1 MEIIHIQNIIYEIRN
16 EKIMLD
22 FDLAN
27 LYGIETK
34 RLNEQVK
41 RNINRFPSDFMFR
54 ISLDEWKNVM
64 RSQIAT
70 ASQSKR
76 NIKITPFAF
85 TEHGVAM
92 LASVL
97 KSDKAV
103 KMNIAIVRAF
113 IALRQFTINYK
124 DLSKEI
130 IELKNITSVHNIQLN
145 EIYSAIENLLDDKV
159 ERKNWD
165 DRERI
170 GFKQNK

>member
-1 MEIIHIQNIIYEIRN
+1 MEIVEIQDIIYELRK
-16 EKIMLD
+16 EKVMLD

-34 RLNEQVK
+34 ALNQAVK
-41 RNINRFPSDFMFR
+41 RNIDRFPIDFMFR
-54 ISLDEWKNVM
+54 LTTDEWQKLM
-64 RSQIAT
+64 RSQIVT
-70 ASQSKR
+70 ASQIKR
-76 NIKITPFAF
+76 NIKAIPFAF

-92 LASVL
+92 LASIL

-124 DLSKEI
+124 DLSREI
-130 IELKNITSVHNIQLN
+130 IQLKNITSSHNIQLN
-145 EIYSAIENLLDDKV
+145 EIYYAIENLLDEKV
-159 ERKNWD
+159 ERKNWE

-170 GFKQNK
+170 GFKQNN

>member
-1 MEIIHIQNIIYEIRN
+1 MEIVEIQDIIYELRK
-16 EKIMLD
+16 EKVMLD

-34 RLNEQVK
+34 ALNQAVK
-41 RNINRFPSDFMFR
+41 RNIDRFPIDFMFR
-54 ISLDEWKNVM
+54 LTTDEWQKLM
-64 RSQIAT
+64 RSQIVT
-70 ASQSKR
+70 ASQIKR
-76 NIKITPFAF
+76 NIKATPFAF

-92 LASVL
+92 LASIL

-124 DLSKEI
+124 DLSREI
-130 IELKNITSVHNIQLN
+130 IQLKNITSSHNIQLN
-145 EIYSAIENLLDDKV
+145 EIYSAIENLLDEKV
-159 ERKNWD
+159 ERKNWE

-170 GFKQNK
+170 GFK